1 MDMKLAGG
9 QLFSDQIQS
18 KLRKLPIIALN
29 RLWLPSIRQSFWR
42 KMPRPKLHRVAC
54 DCLDCEQDMSK
65 PALSAESSAAA
76 RQDPPPKCLLIHAEP
91 AWPSD
96 RDRTADASTSEAA
109 ATPYLHRLA
118 QQGCCGLVSY
128 QETPQ
133 GVCHCL
139 LWNLCSLFVLTAYMC
154 YNRKYNEWSGT
165 SLAPGVTGSPQTASV
180 RNCGCTFQRQAF
192 AAGSTL

>member
-1 MDMKLAGG
+1 MKLTGG
-9 QLFSDQIQS
+9 QLFSDKIQS
-18 KLRKLPIIALN
+18 KLRKLPIIAVN
-29 RLWLPSIRQSFWR
+29 RLWLPSTRHSFAASS
-42 KMPRPKLHRVAC
+42 MPRPKLHRVAC

-91 AWPSD
+91 AWPYD

-128 QETPQ
+128 PDTPQ
-133 GVCHCL
+133 GVCLCL
-139 LWNLCSLFVLTAYMC
+139 GWKMCFVLVLTAYMC
-154 YNRKYNEWSGT
+154 CNRKHNEWSGT
-165 SLAPGVTGSPQTASV
+165 SLTPGVTGSSQTASV
-180 RNCGCTFQRQAF
+180 RNICCTYQWQAL